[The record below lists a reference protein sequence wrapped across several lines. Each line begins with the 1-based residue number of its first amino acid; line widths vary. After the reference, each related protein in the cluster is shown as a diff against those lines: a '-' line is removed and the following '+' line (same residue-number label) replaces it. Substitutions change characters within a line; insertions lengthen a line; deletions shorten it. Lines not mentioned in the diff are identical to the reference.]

1 MTEISAK
8 CLFYHYCLKISV
20 LYWLLRLL
28 VSIAGFQESV
38 PPQAV
43 TGVEAGSHDKPW
55 GVRPELGTEPGT
67 LPQEPAPPLLLP
79 LARPT
84 SDRENSHRRQP
95 QTCQVRLL
103 IVATI
108 TMQPNHMKWKPYLFC
123 MKFFITLCQKKIRW
137 DETVHCVHCMSCLY
151 VDGYVC
157 IHFFIILGI

>member
-1 MTEISAK
+1 MTEVSAK
-8 CLFYHYCLKISV
+8 CLFYHYCLRMSV

-28 VSIAGFQESV
+28 VSIAGIQESV

-43 TGVEAGSHDKPW
+43 TGVEAGGHDKPR

-84 SDRENSHRRQP
+84 SDREDGHRRQP

-108 TMQPNHMKWKPYLFC
+108 TMQPNHMK
-123 MKFFITLCQKKIRW
+123 
-137 DETVHCVHCMSCLY
+137 
-151 VDGYVC
+151 
-157 IHFFIILGI
+157 

>member
-1 MTEISAK
+1 MTEVSAK

-43 TGVEAGSHDKPW
+43 TGVEAGSHDKPR

-67 LPQEPAPPLLLP
+67 LPQEPAPSLLLP

-84 SDRENSHRRQP
+84 SDRENGHRRQP

-108 TMQPNHMKWKPYLFC
+108 TMQPNHMK
-123 MKFFITLCQKKIRW
+123 
-137 DETVHCVHCMSCLY
+137 
-151 VDGYVC
+151 
-157 IHFFIILGI
+157 

>member
-1 MTEISAK
+1 MTEVSAK
-8 CLFYHYCLKISV
+8 CLFYQYCLKMSV

-43 TGVEAGSHDKPW
+43 TGVEAGGHDKPR

-108 TMQPNHMKWKPYLFC
+108 TMQPNHMK
-123 MKFFITLCQKKIRW
+123 
-137 DETVHCVHCMSCLY
+137 
-151 VDGYVC
+151 
-157 IHFFIILGI
+157 